1 VRASEIIVFILIIGG
16 AFWILNLSKAID
28 VGIYTFLGACKKFE
42 RWRLIRFLGVNN
54 IIIVFIML
62 LFSFF
67 GAVFGMSEETIAF
80 IIIFVPLAISMGYDS
95 ITGVAMCFI
104 AAGIGFAGCL
114 FNPFTLG
121 IAQGIAKLEPYSGI
135 EYRFIIWMV
144 MNVVGIGYILWYA
157 NRVKKNPKR
166 SIVYENDAYWREKGT
181 TDIASIETKAGKSAW
196 YTFGFISI
204 CFLIASIYIPST
216 VMELASFKLKLP
228 MIPVISGLFILTGF
242 LTIRKSGQIFILNL
256 LFFTILMLIYG
267 VMKED
272 KWDIM
277 QIATLF
283 FTLGLAAA
291 FAMGIGSNKLAKEF
305 INGAKDI
312 LSAALVVGLA
322 AGIIVILYDG
332 KVIDTILYSMSDSM
346 KGSTKIGS
354 LSAMYGIVSFFNMII
369 TSGTAKASLLMPI
382 LSEFSDLINVSRQAT
397 VTAFHIGD
405 GITNLITPTSGVLI
419 GVLEVARIP
428 FGKWVRWAW
437 PYILIMVLIGWLL
450 LIPTV
455 TMNING
461 F

>member
-1 VRASEIIVFILIIGG
+1 
-16 AFWILNLSKAID
+16 
-28 VGIYTFLGACKKFE
+28 
-42 RWRLIRFLGVNN
+42 
-54 IIIVFIML
+54 
-62 LFSFF
+62 
-67 GAVFGMSEETIAF
+67 
-80 IIIFVPLAISMGYDS
+80 
-95 ITGVAMCFI
+95 
-104 AAGIGFAGCL
+104 
-114 FNPFTLG
+114 
-121 IAQGIAKLEPYSGI
+121 
-135 EYRFIIWMV
+135 
-144 MNVVGIGYILWYA
+144 
-157 NRVKKNPKR
+157 
-166 SIVYENDAYWREKGT
+166 
-181 TDIASIETKAGKSAW
+181 
-196 YTFGFISI
+196 
-204 CFLIASIYIPST
+204 
-216 VMELASFKLKLP
+216 
-228 MIPVISGLFILTGF
+228 
-242 LTIRKSGQIFILNL
+242 
-256 LFFTILMLIYG
+256 
-267 VMKED
+267 
-272 KWDIM
+272 M